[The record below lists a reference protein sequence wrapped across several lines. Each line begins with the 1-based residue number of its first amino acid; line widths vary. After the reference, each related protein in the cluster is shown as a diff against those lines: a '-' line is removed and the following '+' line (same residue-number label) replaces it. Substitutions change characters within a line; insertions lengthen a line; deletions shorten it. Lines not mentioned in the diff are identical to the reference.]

1 MVAFRGI
8 TVFCEIKG
16 DKLLPIAVEGL
27 GAGRKLAD
35 TLGQDL
41 SAIVIGSNIAGIAPQ
56 VIMYGAAK
64 VYTVDDPLLKDYQ
77 ADAYVNVMEKVV
89 KQIMPNIII
98 IGQTDVGRDIA
109 PRLAFK
115 LGTAVTMDCVDLAID
130 PESKR
135 LLQTKPVY
143 GGNAQAVFIADTDP
157 QMVTIRTKAMAAPIP
172 DSLLKGE
179 VVNVPAGLQ
188 AADIQTKLLNKVVEE
203 VAGIK
208 LEDAQVV
215 VSGGRGIGGSD
226 GFKQLEGLAKILK
239 GAVGASRPPCDSGWV
254 PDTLQIGLTGKIIAP
269 ELYIA
274 IAISG
279 SSQHMSGCSGSKT
292 IVAINKD
299 KEANIFRYARFG
311 VIGDWKKVLPAFT
324 AKVKELLG
332 S

>member
-1 MVAFRGI
+1 
-8 TVFCEIKG
+8 
-16 DKLLPIAVEGL
+16 
-27 GAGRKLAD
+27 
-35 TLGQDL
+35 
-41 SAIVIGSNIAGIAPQ
+41 
-56 VIMYGAAK
+56 MYGASK
-64 VYTVDDPLLKDYQ
+64 VYAVDDPLLKYYQ

-89 KQIMPNIII
+89 KQIMPAVIIM
-98 IGQTDVGRDIA
+98 GQTDIGRDLA
-109 PRLAFK
+109 PRLAFR

-143 GGNAQAVFIADTDP
+143 GGNAHAVFTTDTNP
-157 QMVTIRTKAMAAPIP
+157 QMVTIRTKAMVATVP
-172 DSLLKGE
+172 DSLRKGE
-179 VVNVPAGLQ
+179 VVNIPAGLQ
-188 AADIQTKLLNKVVEE
+188 AADIRTKVINRVLEE

-208 LEDAQVV
+208 IEDAQVV
-215 VSGGRGIGGSD
+215 VSGGRGIGGTE
-226 GFKQLEGLAKILK
+226 GFKQLEELAKLLK
-239 GAVGASRPPCDSGWV
+239 GAVGASRPPCDNGWM
-254 PDTLQIGLTGKIIAP
+254 PDTVQVGLTGKIIAP

-311 VIGDWKKVLPAFT
+311 VVGDWKKVLPAFT
-324 AKVKELLG
+324 AKIKEMLA